1 MNCFFRCRSIKTESE
16 HPVVPITH
24 LFPITNAISNAANE
38 SYLLDLK
45 LKHFQDVIRQTTDFR
60 YDMSP
65 QDDCKIETKRKRVKY
80 TYETPEKLEKRIQ
93 NAQHMREYRRN
104 LPEMEKERRRIKAAQ
119 YMREFRK
126 NLPDVERQM
135 RRRIDTE
142 RMRRFRNNL
151 SEYEKEV
158 RKQKAKERMRRQR
171 EIMRLQSLSSVD
183 GLQ

>member
-1 MNCFFRCRSIKTESE
+1 MFDFYRSIKTEND

-24 LFPITNAISNAANE
+24 LFPISNAISNAANE

-45 LKHFQDVIRQTTDFR
+45 LKHFQDVIRQTTDYK
-60 YDMSP
+60 YDMS
-65 QDDCKIETKRKRVKY
+65 QQSECKIETKRKKIKY
-80 TYETPEKLEKRIQ
+80 AYESPEKLEKKVQ

-104 LPEMEKERRRIKAAQ
+104 LPEVEKQRRRLRAAQ

-126 NLPDVERQM
+126 NLPEVERQM

-142 RMRRFRNNL
+142 RMRRFRSNL
-151 SEYEKEV
+151 SEYEKEI